1 MRIQE
6 EGKPVDAFITAL
18 YALAEN
24 CSLWML
30 HDELI
35 RDRIVVGIPNS
46 ALSEMDAAITLDS
59 AITQVRQSEGIK
71 DNNNSLR
78 KTAWWN
84 PWNRDRETPIRKEG
98 ANCPKFGRKATHDL
112 NTAQQGMRFAESA
125 IREVTSIMYADHRS
139 SQSIPKETD
148 TGDTGDAF
156 QERACGR

>member
-1 MRIQE
+1 
-6 EGKPVDAFITAL
+6 
-18 YALAEN
+18 
-24 CSLWML
+24 ML

-84 PWNRDRETPIRKEG
+84 P
-98 ANCPKFGRKATHDL
+98 
-112 NTAQQGMRFAESA
+112 
-125 IREVTSIMYADHRS
+125 
-139 SQSIPKETD
+139 
-148 TGDTGDAF
+148 
-156 QERACGR
+156 